1 MSETRSS
8 MVQRTPYR
16 PLAAAVISIFALSI
30 PVAATAA
37 DWTVDSCDGDDTS
50 SGSVALKTGS
60 LRFAV
65 ANADDGDTVD
75 LSSLSCPSS
84 KISLTT
90 GGYIAVL
97 QPSLRIKGSAASM
110 LTIDASALYAGDV
123 AYSDNFYHFGNG
135 TLTVQNLAL
144 AGGHINHRTVDALGG
159 CIYSKGSVVLDHAEL
174 SSCSAHS
181 LYVNAKGG
189 GVYAKGGVSLYNSSV
204 SQSSAIAAGT
214 ATGGGIY
221 SKGNLTVEFS
231 TVSGNKA
238 NGANSFGGGAG
249 TTGTFLMTYSS
260 VGDNKAY
267 GFSYGGGLGLRGKIN
282 TISASTISGN
292 VSEGAVGGLD
302 VATHGAAGGEFLLT
316 GSTISGNQAV
326 GGWAGGMRIDAKT
339 AKFYNSTIAF
349 NQATYG
355 SATEPAGVFF
365 NGDFGTTEAFFE
377 STLIAN
383 NVVEKTST
391 ESDIGEFPAATVT
404 VNGGLLGVP
413 ANNLI
418 RAAAIAKGMPSDTK
432 TDCPLL
438 GQLRDNGGLTM
449 THALLSTSPAI
460 DNGNDF
466 FLAGYDQ
473 RGAGLNNGVLDYL
486 RTSGLSAKTDI
497 GAYEVQQE
505 DIVFNTAFEGCL

>member
-8 MVQRTPYR
+8 MVQRTRYR
-16 PLAAAVISIFALSI
+16 PLAAAVISIFALSV

-50 SGSVALKTGS
+50 TGSVALKSGS

-75 LSSLSCPSS
+75 LGSLSCPSS

-97 QPSLRIKGSAASM
+97 QPSLRIKGPAAAM

-123 AYSDNFYHFGNG
+123 AYSNNFYHFGNG

-144 AGGHINHRTVDALGG
+144 AGGHINHRTVAALGG
-159 CIYSKGSVVLDHAEL
+159 CIYSKGNVVLDHADL

-189 GVYAKGGVSLYNSSV
+189 GVYAKGSVSLYNSSV
-204 SQSSAIAAGT
+204 SESSAIAAGT

-238 NGANSFGGGAG
+238 NGANSFAGGAG
-249 TTGTFLMTYSS
+249 TTGTFLMTYST

-267 GFSYGGGLGLRGKIN
+267 GVSYGGGLGLRGKTN

-292 VSEGAVGGLD
+292 VSGAVGGLD
-302 VATHGAAGGEFLLT
+302 VATNGAAGGEFLLT

-326 GGWAGGMRIDAKT
+326 DDWAGGLRIDAKT

-349 NQATYG
+349 NRAAYG
-355 SATEPAGVFF
+355 GPTEPAGVFF
-365 NGDFGTTEAFFE
+365 NGDFGPTAAFFE

-383 NVVEKTST
+383 NLVEKSST

-418 RAAAIAKGMPSDTK
+418 RAAAIANGLPGDTK
-432 TDCPLL
+432 SDCPLL
-438 GQLRDNGGLTM
+438 GPLRDNGGLTL
-449 THALLSTSPAI
+449 THALLSSSPAI

-497 GAYEVQQE
+497 GAYEVQQN